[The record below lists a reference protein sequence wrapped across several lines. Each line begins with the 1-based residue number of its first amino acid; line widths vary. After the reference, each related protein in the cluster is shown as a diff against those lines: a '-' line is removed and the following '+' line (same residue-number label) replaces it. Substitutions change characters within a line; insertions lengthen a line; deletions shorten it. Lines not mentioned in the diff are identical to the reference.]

1 MYCPRMNTNINH
13 GLQVI
18 VMCSFIDYNKC
29 TPLVGM
35 SIAEKKVM
43 PAWGQMGIL
52 CTFLSILL

>member
-1 MYCPRMNTNINH
+1 MYCPRMNTNLNH

-18 VMCSFIDYNKC
+18 VMRSSIDYNKC

-35 SIAEKKVM
+35 PIAKKVT
-43 PAWGQMGIL
+43 PAWGQKGIL

>member
-1 MYCPRMNTNINH
+1 MNTNANH

-29 TPLVGM
+29 TILVGM
-35 SIAEKKVM
+35 SLVEKTVM
-43 PAWGQMGIL
+43 PAWGQKGIL